1 MRRESPQEVERMRAL
16 IYGGG
21 AVGLGIASCLILSGA
36 KVDIIAREGTV
47 SALRRGGLERTG
59 IFGSVLLRPSEFGAH
74 ASLDDLLGG
83 REGSKP
89 EPAPGLGE
97 GLESDYDC
105 DYVLVC
111 TKSHGSP
118 AAAADLSRHR
128 KILGDGGKIV
138 LFQNGWGNAEIFAEH
153 FPKDQIYSARVIT
166 GFSRPE
172 NNVVEV
178 TVHADS
184 IHLGSLFGSD
194 LAPMAPLG
202 EAITTGGIPAEVVP
216 EVGKDLWAKM
226 LYNCALNPLG
236 AIFGVPYGD
245 LAEVSASREIME
257 ALIGEIFAVMKAAGY
272 RTHWSTPDEY
282 RAVFYER
289 LLPPTARHVSSTLQD
304 IRAKKSTEI
313 EALSG
318 AVVRLGEEV
327 GVPTPTN
334 ATLYRM
340 VKFME
345 ARNLSA
351 GEGNGS

>member
-1 MRRESPQEVERMRAL
+1 MKAL

-59 IFGSVLLRPSEFGAH
+59 IFGSVEVGPERFEAF
-74 ASLDDLLGG
+74 ASLDELLRLGG
-83 REGSKP
+83 RRLQDG
-89 EPAPGLGE
+89 GLNLDGE
-97 GLESDYDC
+97 FGYDC

-128 KILGDGGKIV
+128 EILGDGGKIV

-172 NNVVEV
+172 KNVVEV

-184 IHLGSLFGSD
+184 IHLGSLFASD
-194 LAPMAPLG
+194 LAPMAPLA

-216 EVGKDLWAKM
+216 DVGEDLWAKM

>member
-1 MRRESPQEVERMRAL
+1 MKAL

-59 IFGSVLLRPSEFGAH
+59 IFGSVEVGPERFEAF
-74 ASLDDLLGG
+74 ASLDELLRLGG
-83 REGSKP
+83 RRLQDG
-89 EPAPGLGE
+89 GLNLDGE
-97 GLESDYDC
+97 FGYDC

-128 KILGDGGKIV
+128 EILGDGGKIV

-172 NNVVEV
+172 KNVVEV

-184 IHLGSLFGSD
+184 IHLGSLFASD
-194 LAPMAPLG
+194 LAPMAPLA
-202 EAITTGGIPAEVVP
+202 EAITKGGIPAEVVP

-327 GVPTPTN
+327 GIPTPTN

>member
-1 MRRESPQEVERMRAL
+1 MKAL

-59 IFGSVLLRPSEFGAH
+59 IFGSVEVGPERFEAF
-74 ASLDDLLGG
+74 ASLDELLRLGG
-83 REGSKP
+83 RRLQDG
-89 EPAPGLGE
+89 GLNLDGE
-97 GLESDYDC
+97 FGYDC

-128 KILGDGGKIV
+128 EILGDGGKIV

-184 IHLGSLFGSD
+184 IHLGSLFASD
-194 LAPMAPLG
+194 LAPMAPLA
-202 EAITTGGIPAEVVP
+202 EAITKGGIPAEVVP

>member
-1 MRRESPQEVERMRAL
+1 MKAL

-59 IFGSVLLRPSEFGAH
+59 IFGSVEVGPERFEAF
-74 ASLDDLLGG
+74 ASLDELLRLGG
-83 REGSKP
+83 RRLQDG
-89 EPAPGLGE
+89 GLNLDGE
-97 GLESDYDC
+97 FGYDC

-128 KILGDGGKIV
+128 EILGDGGKIV

-184 IHLGSLFGSD
+184 IHLGSLFASD
-194 LAPMAPLG
+194 LAPMAPLA
-202 EAITTGGIPAEVVP
+202 EAITKGGIPAEVVP

-245 LAEVSASREIME
+245 LAEVSASREIMA
-257 ALIGEIFAVMKAAGY
+257 ALIGEIFAVMEAAGY